1 MSDRRYLRPT
11 AMDRA
16 FNAVLA
22 FVMRM
27 GVSVYGSR
35 VLAVRGRKSVAW
47 RTVPVNQHS
56 TRPPFGDAEPR
67 THPLHGSAP
76 ARRA

>member
-1 MSDRRYLRPT
+1 MTAMSDRRYLQPT

-27 GVSVYGSR
+27 GVSVYGVARAGGSR
-35 VLAVRGRKSVAW
+35 TEERRLAGAFTSPLLSVRGEGLRQGPGPW
-47 RTVPVNQHS
+47 H
-56 TRPPFGDAEPR
+56 
-67 THPLHGSAP
+67 
-76 ARRA
+76 